1 MIVGV
6 TGNIGSGKSTVSAL
20 FADHGARVIEGDA
33 VGRQVVEQSPNFQ
46 KWLRSRFGDSIFHG
60 DQLDRAA
67 LGRIVF
73 RDEAARDDLNREIWP
88 YIRDILQQEINQSL
102 ADRVIPV
109 VDAALIYEW
118 QDEQRYDV
126 VIAVLCEPKVAAER
140 AAKRMNLTREEILDR
155 YRMQLPVETKAA
167 RADIVLWN
175 EGTVDELR
183 RKAMEIWSNRIQPTA

>member
-1 MIVGV
+1 MIVAV

-20 FADHGARVIEGDA
+20 FAEQGAHVIEGDA

-60 DQLDRAA
+60 DKLDRAA

-88 YIRDILQQEINQSL
+88 YIRDLLQAGIEKTL
-102 ADRVIPV
+102 AEGQIPV

-118 QDEQRYDV
+118 QDEERYDLV
-126 VIAVLCEPKVAAER
+126 VAVLCDPEMAADR
-140 AAKRMNLTREEILDR
+140 AAKRMNLPREEIMDR
-155 YRMQLPVETKAA
+155 YRMQLPVEVKAA
-167 RADIVLWN
+167 KADVVLWN
-175 EGTVDELR
+175 EGTVEELR
-183 RKAMEIWSNRIQPTA
+183 QRAMEIWSNQIRPSV